1 MFISLIAYLRMSD
14 DVCRIGCRPIYS
26 YNQQRDGVSLRF
38 MAQITAVNIPWA
50 QIADFENGRV
60 FLH

>member
-1 MFISLIAYLRMSD
+1 MTFAALAAGRFTHTISSAMGFHY
-14 DVCRIGCRPIYS
+14 G
-26 YNQQRDGVSLRF
+26 F

-50 QIADFENGRV
+50 QIVDFENGRV